1 MDVQKTIVKVLEL
14 FKTLAILYGL
24 SWVIFA
30 ATAFYYIKQ
39 SNSAQ
44 LSSTAPLPDPSKNK
58 VIEFSETAIEGK
70 TLFEQN
76 CSQCHATSDAV
87 VMGPGLKGIEE
98 RRKLP
103 WLRDWIRNSAKV
115 IASGDKYA
123 VELFNKYNK
132 TPMTPFS
139 SFKDEDIDAI
149 LKYIDEV
156 NQ

>member
-1 MDVQKTIVKVLEL
+1 MDVQKTIIKVLEL

-39 SNSAQ
+39 SNSPQ
-44 LSSTAPLPDPSKNK
+44 QSSIAPVSDLSKNK
-58 VIEFSETAIEGK
+58 IIEFSGTAIIGK

-76 CSQCHATSDAV
+76 CSQCHATSDEV
-87 VMGPGLKGIEE
+87 IMGPGLKGINK
-98 RRKLP
+98 RRNLP

-115 IASGDKYA
+115 IASEDKYA
-123 VELFNKYNK
+123 IELFNKYNK
-132 TPMTPFS
+132 TPMTPFP
-139 SFKDEDIDAI
+139 SFKDEEIDSI
-149 LKYIDEV
+149 LKYIEEV

>member
-1 MDVQKTIVKVLEL
+1 MDVQKTIIKVLEL

-39 SNSAQ
+39 NNSPQ
-44 LSSTAPLPDPSKNK
+44 QSSIAPIPDLSKNK
-58 VIEFSETAIEGK
+58 TIELSETAIKGK
-70 TLFEQN
+70 ALFDQN
-76 CSQCHATSDAV
+76 CSQCHATTDAV
-87 VMGPGLKGIEE
+87 VMGPGLKGIQE
-98 RRKLP
+98 RREVP

-115 IASGDKYA
+115 IASNDKYA

-149 LKYIDEV
+149 LKYIEEV